1 MSTPAR
7 TSVVVPVLDQRLD
20 WLARCVHSALE
31 QTVPTDV
38 HVVFS
43 DRTPVEK
50 VAWLH
55 DLAREHPRLH
65 PALRQR
71 PKFAAAI
78 NTGIAASAT
87 ERVGLLLSDDWLE
100 PTAVAECL
108 AVDADI
114 VSTGMTTYAA
124 DGQTCL
130 EDVSR
135 TPSQAEFERR
145 PTLESKASY
154 LEHFFLFRRAAL
166 LAVGGVDETVG
177 LTGCDDYDLIWTLL
191 EHGATVAVLPRRL
204 YNYRDH
210 DEARL
215 TLRPRADQCE
225 DLARILDKHGVR
237 GAERARI
244 IADHANWFGEP
255 VHVIARRRAMLRRLG
270 PDLGA
275 LVAAAPAALVDAEP
289 LGAPAMPTRATFR
302 LGFADGSTCKGRVL
316 QTERQAAMVVRLTSE
331 LAPGSVARVL
341 ASRGRALLE
350 EWIAGTPLDQAPD
363 VAGHLRRCGRLLAMI
378 HAGAPVEERPTGD
391 AEPRAGLVALVE
403 RHALEPDI
411 AERAERLARHHAPAH
426 ASRGRCHGDFAAE
439 NIVLRPDGTLCLI
452 DNETLDLGPLDYD
465 LARAWYRWPI
475 SPEAW
480 DELLA
485 GYGEVRSAAAFRA
498 HFPYWA
504 VRALAD
510 AARYRLDALP
520 AEADVPLWRLRALVE
535 SPALVES
542 RP

>member
-1 MSTPAR
+1 MSTRACA
-7 TSVVVPVLDQRLD
+7 SVVVPVLDQRLD
-20 WLARCVHSALE
+20 WLSRCVHSALE
-31 QTVPTDV
+31 QSVPTDV
-38 HVVFS
+38 HVVFA
-43 DRTPVEK
+43 DRTPAEK
-50 VAWLH
+50 VEWLH
-55 DLAREHPRLH
+55 ALAREHPRLH
-65 PALRQR
+65 PALRPR
-71 PKFAAAI
+71 PGIAAAI

-124 DGQTCL
+124 DGRTCL

-145 PTLESKASY
+145 STLESKASY

-177 LTGCDDYDLIWTLL
+177 LTGCDDYDLIWSLL
-191 EHGATVAVLPRRL
+191 ERGATVAVLPQRL

-210 DEARL
+210 DEMRL
-215 TLRPRADQCE
+215 TLRARAAQCE

-255 VHVIARRRAMLRRLG
+255 VHVVARRRAMLRRLG
-270 PDLGA
+270 PDLEA
-275 LVAAAPAALVDAEP
+275 LVVAAGPAALVDAEP
-289 LGAPAMPTRATFR
+289 LSAPTMPTRATFR
-302 LGFADGSTCKGRVL
+302 LGFAEGSTRKGRVL
-316 QTERQAAMVVRLTSE
+316 QTERQAAMVARLAPD

-341 ASRGRALLE
+341 ASRGRAVLE
-350 EWIAGTPLDQAPD
+350 EWVCGTPLDQIPD
-363 VAGHLRRCGRLLAMI
+363 GAHHLRPCGRLLAAI
-378 HAGAPVEERPTGD
+378 HSGAPVEERPTGD

-403 RHALEPDI
+403 RHVLDPEVAD
-411 AERAERLARHHAPAH
+411 RADRLARSHAPAH
-426 ASRGRCHGDFAAE
+426 AVRGRCHGDFAAE
-439 NIVLRPDGTLCLI
+439 NIVLRPDGTLCLV
-452 DNETLDLGPLDYD
+452 DNETLDQGPLDYD
-465 LARAWYRWPI
+465 LARAWYRWPLA
-475 SPEAW
+475 PTAW

-485 GYGEVRSAAAFRA
+485 GYEEVCSTASFRT

-504 VRALAD
+504 VRVLVA
-510 AARYRLDALP
+510 AARYRLVALP
-520 AEADVPLWRLRALVE
+520 ARADVPLRRLRGLVE
-535 SPALVES
+535 AHA
-542 RP
+542 